1 MKALSASPSPA
12 SRRMLLYRISFILL
26 AFTATGCTGHLLS
39 RPPGKKFEIGLWV
52 QAEGQNHTLD
62 NLRKIDQLLRLS
74 RTAGVTDLYVQVYRG
89 GKAWY
94 PTRLAD
100 DSPSRRAGA
109 DPLAYL
115 LRQAKPERK
124 IRVHA
129 WINTFALSRNRKAPL
144 IADFGSEVVLRD
156 LYGRSLLDYPAN
168 GKPSWAQGFGLGTPG
183 IFLDPAHL
191 GVRIRI
197 AGIAAELLKRYSS
210 LAGIHLDF
218 IRYPYALP
226 ISPGS
231 AFSPRLDFG
240 YGTETVLRFGAET
253 GQAAPSA
260 GVNATVADYQ
270 AWDNWRRLQVTET
283 VRYIHLAI
291 RATRPDSSLSAAVL
305 PWAERAY
312 LSSFQ
317 DWRGW
322 LAEGILDKAMIMN
335 YSRDTTLAAQIS
347 RASTGVRPKNQ
358 RKGRTNIVIGLGAY
372 LHKNS
377 PAALWRQWRDAREA
391 GADGVTLFS
400 YDQMV
405 DEKEFWRFPAR

>member
-1 MKALSASPSPA
+1 
-12 SRRMLLYRISFILL
+12 MLFCRISFILL
-26 AFTATGCTGHLLS
+26 AFTTAGCGGHLFS
-39 RPPGKKFEIGLWV
+39 RPPGEKFEIGLWV
-52 QAEGQNHTLD
+52 QAEGRNRTLD
-62 NLRKIDQLLRLS
+62 NLLKIDQLLRLS

-115 LRQAKPERK
+115 LGQAKPGRPGKYGRK

-129 WINTFALSRNRKAPL
+129 WINAFSLSRNRKAPL
-144 IADFGSEVVLRD
+144 ITDFGSEAVLRD
-156 LYGRSLLDYPAN
+156 LYGRSLLDYPAD
-168 GKPSWAQGFGLGTPG
+168 GKPSWAKGFGLGTPG
-183 IFLDPAHL
+183 IFLDPAHP
-191 GVRIRI
+191 GVRTRL
-197 AGIAAELLKRYSS
+197 ASVAAELLKRYPA

-240 YGTETVLRFGAET
+240 YGAETVLRFHTET
-253 GQAAPSA
+253 GQTAPSA
-260 GVNATVADYQ
+260 GVEAAAADYL
-270 AWDNWRRLQVTET
+270 AWDHWRRLQVTKT
-283 VRYIHLAI
+283 VRHIRLAV
-291 RATRPDSSLSAAVL
+291 RGAGPDSILSAAVL

-322 LAEGILDKAMIMN
+322 LEEGILDKAVIMN

-347 RASTGVRPKNQ
+347 RAAAGVRRKGQ
-358 RKGRTNIVIGLGAY
+358 RKERASIVIGLGAY

-377 PAALWRQWRDAREA
+377 PAGLWRQWRDAREA
-391 GADGVTLFS
+391 GADGVALFS

-405 DEKEFWRFPAR
+405 GEKELWRFPAR

>member
-1 MKALSASPSPA
+1 M
-12 SRRMLLYRISFILL
+12 RLYRISFILL
-26 AFTATGCTGHLLS
+26 AFTATATTGCAGHLLGH
-39 RPPGKKFEIGLWV
+39 PPDKKFEIGLWV
-52 QAEGQNHTLD
+52 QAEGQNRTLD

-74 RTAGVTDLYVQVYRG
+74 RAAGVTDLYVQVYRG

-115 LRQAKPERK
+115 LRQAKPARPEKDERK

-144 IADFGSEVVLRD
+144 IADFGSEAVLRD

-168 GKPSWAQGFGLGTPG
+168 GKPSWAKGFGLGTPG

-191 GVRIRI
+191 GVRIRLAAI
-197 AGIAAELLKRYSS
+197 ATELLKRYPA

-240 YGTETVLRFGAET
+240 YGAETVQRFRAET
-253 GQAAPSA
+253 GQTAPSA
-260 GVNATVADYQ
+260 GVKATVADYQ

-291 RATRPDSSLSAAVL
+291 RATRPNSALSAAAL

-322 LAEGILDKAMIMN
+322 LAEGILDKAVIMN

-347 RASTGVRPKNQ
+347 GAATGVQ
-358 RKGRTNIVIGLGAY
+358 RKGQRKERASIVIGLGAY
-372 LHKNS
+372 LHRDS

-405 DEKEFWRFPAR
+405 EDKELWRFPAR

>member
-1 MKALSASPSPA
+1 MI
-12 SRRMLLYRISFILL
+12 LYRISFILL
-26 AFTATGCTGHLLS
+26 AFTATATTGCAGHLLS
-39 RPPGKKFEIGLWV
+39 RPPDKKFEIGLWV

-62 NLRKIDQLLRLS
+62 NLHKIDQLLRLS

-100 DSPSRRAGA
+100 DSPSRRAGT

-115 LRQAKPERK
+115 LRQAKPARPEKDERK

-144 IADFGSEVVLRD
+144 IADFGSEAVLRD
-156 LYGRSLLDYPAN
+156 LYGRSLLDYPPN

-191 GVRIRI
+191 GVRIRLAAI
-197 AGIAAELLKRYSS
+197 ATELLKRYPA

-240 YGTETVLRFGAET
+240 YGAETVLRFHTET
-253 GQAAPSA
+253 GQTAPSA
-260 GVNATVADYQ
+260 GVKATVADYQ

-283 VRYIHLAI
+283 VKYIHLAI
-291 RATRPDSSLSAAVL
+291 RATRPNSALSAAVL

-347 RASTGVRPKNQ
+347 RAATGVRRKGQ
-358 RKGRTNIVIGLGAY
+358 RKGRASIVIGLGAY
-372 LHKNS
+372 LHKDS
-377 PAALWRQWRDAREA
+377 PATLWRQWRDAREA

-405 DEKEFWRFPAR
+405 EEKELWRFPAR